1 MANYAQINFDNIVTQ
16 VVALDNSVSNGSDF
30 LNNLFGGTWV
40 QTSYN
45 TYGGIHYT
53 PNSSPQIPDGEP
65 QLGYNYAGIGY
76 NYDPVAN
83 AFYCQQPFPSWIL
96 NTQTYLWEA
105 PTAYPKDGN
114 KYVWN
119 ELNLSWDLI
128 NTSINT

>member
-16 VVALDNSVSNGSDF
+16 VITLDNSVSNGSDF
-30 LNNLFGGTWV
+30 LNNLFGGTLV

-45 TYGGIHYT
+45 TYGGVHYT
-53 PNSSPQIPDGEP
+53 PNSSHQIPDGEP

-83 AFYCQQPFPSWIL
+83 SFYCQQPFPSWIL

-105 PTAYPKDGN
+105 PIPYPTTGGPYYWD
-114 KYVWN
+114 
-119 ELNLSWDLI
+119 EQSQSWLPI
-128 NTSINT
+128 KTPSQ